1 MNRNTEIHFSEL
13 PTVDIGRSKFD
24 RSHTKWTTIDAGRLY
39 PVYVDTTIMPGDTVK
54 MRTSE
59 LIRMMTPVAPVM
71 DDCFADITAW
81 FVPHRLVWPNF
92 KRFMGEN
99 DTAPW
104 AQTTEYQVPALIS
117 KHSGESEGFEAKSLG
132 DYMGFPVF
140 KDEDLIEDGDDEAPR
155 EFKVNALPVRAYNL
169 IWNEF
174 WRDENLQN
182 PVNIDTGDADQ
193 AVISYTNGGLGEDE
207 VTYSTYG
214 GLKPLKVCKIPDYF
228 TMCLPAAQKG
238 PAVTLPMNGTA
249 PINYKNETGVSK
261 TWDDKTAVMKG
272 GVIQNRNS
280 SGTGLNSYTDYGAV
294 FNQGYKNEDGT
305 ITLQAPGVHNVFD
318 PTDAPEQFSLYADL
332 TQATGATIT
341 ALRQAFAL
349 QKFYERQAR
358 GGTRYIEMVKSHFG
372 VTNPDFR
379 LQRPEYLGGHRTLIN
394 MNQVVA
400 TTSATDQPLGDTGA
414 YSVTQN
420 TNEDLFTHSFT
431 EHGTLMILICIR
443 QRHSYTQGLNRQF
456 FMRNLTDFYFPEF
469 ANLSE
474 QPVYKKEIYME
485 GGDLLENRKST
496 DDEAFG
502 YQEAWAHYRYFPDGC
517 TGEMRPN
524 YAQSLGKV
532 WTYTDDYDECP
543 TLGDKWI
550 EETKDNIQRTLA
562 IDNHDQFMVNMYFGA
577 IYTRPMPLY
586 SIPGLIDH
594 H

>member
-13 PTVDIGRSKFD
+13 PTIDIGRSKFD
-24 RSHTKWTTIDAGRLY
+24 RSHTKWSTIDAGRLY
-39 PVYVDTTIMPGDTVK
+39 PMYVDTTIMPGDTVK

-59 LIRMMTPVAPVM
+59 LVRMMTPVAPVM
-71 DDCFADITAW
+71 DDCFMDVTAW
-81 FVPHRLVWPNF
+81 FVPHRLVWPHF

-104 AQTTEYQVPALIS
+104 AQTGDYTVPMIYS
-117 KHSGESEGFEAKSLG
+117 NYSEGDKNGWLQHSLA
-132 DYMGFPVF
+132 DYLGYPVF
-140 KDEDLIEDGDDEAPR
+140 EDGATLEDGQDETKSVEYEAS
-155 EFKVNALPVRAYNL
+155 ALPIRAYNL

-182 PVNIDTGDADQ
+182 PVNIDTGDAAKI
-193 AVISYTNGGLGEDE
+193 AVSYDSNEDNDDYVTN
-207 VTYSTYG
+207 STFG
-214 GLKPLKVCKIPDYF
+214 GLKPLKVCKVPDYF
-228 TMCLPAAQKG
+228 TMCLPQAQKG

-249 PINYKNETGVSK
+249 PIRTRTFEADYEGTKYTYGQNSGDLY
-261 TWDDKTAVMKG
+261 MKKG
-272 GVIQNRNS
+272 SNASVNS
-280 SGTGLNSYTDYGAV
+280 SLISDDIRTSSAEN
-294 FNQGYKNEDGT
+294 FNING
-305 ITLQAPGVHNVFD
+305 
-318 PTDAPEQFSLYADL
+318 FSKEGQLYADL
-332 TQATGATIT
+332 TQATGATIS

-400 TTSATDQPLGDTGA
+400 TTGAVNQPLGDTGA

-420 TNEDLFTHSFT
+420 TDEDLFTHSFT
-431 EHGTLMILICIR
+431 EHGTLMILVCIR

-456 FMRNLTDFYFPEF
+456 FMKNLTDFYFPEF

-474 QPVYKKEIYME
+474 QPVYKKELWLE

-496 DDEAFG
+496 DNEAFG
-502 YQEAWAHYRYFPDGC
+502 YQEAWAHYRYFPDEA
-517 TGEMRPN
+517 TGEMR
-524 YAQSLGKV
+524 ATGQTGLGDV
-532 WTYTDDYDECP
+532 WTYQDHYTECP

-550 EETKDNIQRTLA
+550 EETKNNIQRTLA
-562 IDNHDQFMVNMYFGA
+562 IQNHDQFLINMYFGA
-577 IYTRPMPLY
+577 VYTRPMPLY

>member
-13 PTVDIGRSKFD
+13 PTINIGRSKFD
-24 RSHTKWTTIDAGRLY
+24 RSHTKWSTINAGRLY
-39 PVYVDTTIMPGDTVK
+39 PMFVDTTIMPGDTIK

-59 LIRMMTPVAPVM
+59 LVRMMTPVAPVM
-71 DDCFADITAW
+71 DDCFMDVTAW

-104 AQTTEYQVPALIS
+104 AQTTEYTVPMIKATYDE
-117 KHSGESEGFEAKSLG
+117 GESAFIPKSLA
-132 DYMGFPVF
+132 DYIGYPVF
-140 KDEDLIEDGDDEAPR
+140 EDGEEIEDGETTAYREYEAS
-155 EFKVNALPVRAYNL
+155 ALPIRAYNL

-182 PVNIDTGDADQ
+182 PIYIDTGDA
-193 AVISYTNGGLGEDE
+193 SKYTVTYDKEDE
-207 VTYSTYG
+207 KLDDYVANSTYG
-214 GLKPLKVCKIPDYF
+214 GLRPLKVCKVPDYF
-228 TMCLPAAQKG
+228 TMCLPQAQKG

-249 PINYKNETGVSK
+249 PI
-261 TWDDKTAVMKG
+261 KTAEFKATY
-272 GVIQNRNS
+272 
-280 SGTGLNSYTDYGAV
+280 SGTEYTYGENSNKLYTDGDYIGDTVNTTSSTSFNISGAYR
-294 FNQGYKNEDGT
+294 NNGE
-305 ITLQAPGVHNVFD
+305 
-318 PTDAPEQFSLYADL
+318 LYADL
-332 TQATGATIT
+332 TQATGATIN
-341 ALRQAFAL
+341 ALRQAFAI

-400 TTSATDQPLGDTGA
+400 TTVGTDQPLGDTGA

-420 TNEDLFTHSFT
+420 TDEDLFTHSFT
-431 EHGTLMILICIR
+431 EHGTLMILVCIR

-456 FMRNLTDFYFPEF
+456 FMKNLTDFYFPEF
-469 ANLSE
+469 ANLGE
-474 QPVYKKEIYME
+474 QAVLKKEIYLE
-485 GGDLLENRKST
+485 GGDQLKNRNST
-496 DDEAFG
+496 DNEAWG
-502 YQEAWAHYRYFPDGC
+502 YQEAWAHYRYMPDQA
-517 TGEMRPN
+517 TGEMRTSSG
-524 YAQSLGKV
+524 YGLGDT
-532 WTYTDDYDECP
+532 WTYQDWYNECP

-550 EETKDNIQRTLA
+550 EETDKNIQRTLA
-562 IDNHDQFMVNMYFGA
+562 IQNHDQFLINMYFGA